1 MGFGPGDSGLR
12 NSRDGAQGG
21 LGTSDIVLLVRAFGP
36 TAQAHGL
43 LRHPTFVRMHGAESV
58 RQCPA

>member
-21 LGTSDIVLLVRAFGP
+21 LGVSDIVSLVRAFGP
-36 TAQAHGL
+36 NAQAHGL
-43 LRHPTFVRMHGAESV
+43 LRHAHFREDARG
-58 RQCPA
+58 

>member
-43 LRHPTFVRMHGAESV
+43 LRHAHFREDARG
-58 RQCPA
+58 